1 MLELKDISVNY
12 SYKKVL
18 TKISVCFEK
27 GKIYSLLGENG
38 AGKTTLARVICGDIL
53 QTSGELFLNNKKLLI
68 HKPKDAIKNG
78 IVCVHQRP
86 LLAPSLSIKDN
97 LRIGISREMA
107 KNIPEI
113 VKKWLPNRKIT
124 DSVNQLSESEVFFT
138 AFAGALLKKPLIL
151 ILDEPPFIE
160 KSVLKDLCK
169 NGLTIIMI
177 THNLEEALEKSD
189 EVILLKDGEILEK
202 TETSK
207 ITTADISKK
216 LFGLTKIVKLPKE
229 LQIKKISEDEVL
241 EKRKNNFTGYIP
253 SDRTFRASNPALT
266 IFQLLTAYKT
276 EKKQSELEEYA
287 KQLLQKA
294 DVNIKLNEKAVCLSG
309 GMLQRLILERELAEN
324 PKELYLFNPTHG
336 LDVEATE
343 KLYSRLVTLAKNG
356 TKVIIGN

>member
-53 QTSGELFLNNKKLLI
+53 QTSGELFLDNKKLLI

-207 ITTADISKK
+207 ITAADISKK

-229 LQIKKISEDEVL
+229 LQIKKISEDEV
-241 EKRKNNFTGYIP
+241 
-253 SDRTFRASNPALT
+253 
-266 IFQLLTAYKT
+266 
-276 EKKQSELEEYA
+276 LEEYA